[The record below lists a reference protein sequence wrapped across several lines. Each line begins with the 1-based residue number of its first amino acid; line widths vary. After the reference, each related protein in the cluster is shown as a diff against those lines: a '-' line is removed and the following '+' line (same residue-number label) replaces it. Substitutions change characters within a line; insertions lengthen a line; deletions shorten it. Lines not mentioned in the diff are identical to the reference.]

1 MGSVLAGQ
9 VDEAA
14 GQLPVWIDKLNACTQ
29 AHFDTTVVPAS
40 SAAQS
45 GQATQHV
52 TQYLQEHAGDL
63 LSAVGSLGDPG
74 QLGCVAR
81 WIQRRPYGSGAPIHS
96 CSSRA
101 KSPFWVVRISCTN
114 DLAHCSQQDLA
125 AS

>member
-63 LSAVGSLGDPG
+63 LGAVGSLGDPG

-81 WIQRRPYGSGAPIHS
+81 WIQRRPYGSEAPIHS